1 MIYELRIYH
10 SMPGKLAALQAR
22 FRDETC
28 ALFEK
33 HGMTNVG
40 YWTNAVGGSSDEL
53 IYMLAFDDFAH
64 RERAWAGF
72 QADPEWHRVRAD
84 SERDGIL
91 NGRFENRLMVPTDF
105 SKLK

>member
-1 MIYELRIYH
+1 
-10 SMPGKLAALQAR
+10 MPGKLGALLSR
-22 FRDETC
+22 FRDHTT

-40 YWTNAVGGSSDEL
+40 YWTNAVGGRSDEL
-53 IYMLAFDDFAH
+53 IYMLAFEDAGQ

-72 QADPEWHRVRAD
+72 QADPEWQRIRTE

-91 NGRFENRLMVPTDF
+91 NHWLENRLLAPTNF
-105 SKLK
+105 SALK

>member
-22 FRDETC
+22 FREHTT

-33 HGMTNVG
+33 QGITNVG

-53 IYMLAFDDFAH
+53 VYMLAFDDFAH
-64 RERAWAGF
+64 RERAMAAF
-72 QADPEWHRVRAD
+72 QADPEWQRVRAE

-91 NGRFENRLMVPTDF
+91 NARFENRLMVPTDF
-105 SKLK
+105 SNLK

>member
-10 SMPGKLAALQAR
+10 SMPGKLGALQAR
-22 FRDETC
+22 FRDHTT

-33 HGMTNVG
+33 HGITNVG

-53 IYMLAFDDFAH
+53 VYMLAYDDFAH
-64 RERAWAGF
+64 RERAMTAF
-72 QADPEWHRVRAD
+72 QTDPDWLRVRAE

-91 NGRFENRLMVPTDF
+91 NARFENRLMVPTDF
-105 SKLK
+105 SNLK